1 MISYKTSEL
10 VIHIV
15 GKNQVSNSGTNT
27 LMIIILITYK
37 YLSHNWT
44 LMAQQYGATIQNLA
58 DIQACE
64 TFTFKC
70 NYDNGDG

>member
-1 MISYKTSEL
+1 M
-10 VIHIV
+10 V
-15 GKNQVSNSGTNT
+15 
-27 LMIIILITYK
+27 
-37 YLSHNWT
+37 
-44 LMAQQYGATIQNLA
+44 QQYGVTIQNFA